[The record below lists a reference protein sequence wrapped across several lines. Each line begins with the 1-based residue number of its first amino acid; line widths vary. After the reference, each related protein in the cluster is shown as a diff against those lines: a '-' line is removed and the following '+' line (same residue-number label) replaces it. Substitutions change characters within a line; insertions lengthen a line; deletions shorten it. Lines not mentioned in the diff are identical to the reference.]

1 MENLCSSFFSFTSL
15 AGVGEGVIKATLSS
29 PCPSPRHANISCG
42 SPPPPPFVSPTLRDS
57 LIEEWLKRLALG
69 NLLTRNFKKRL
80 INPVWI
86 VNTRRCT
93 GPVPIATVFELILW
107 SCKILHKWIP
117 KAVQLKRIPLHK
129 ECKGEEFYSTKEVWW
144 WNCSS
149 DIIAHKG
156 HWDRFGCDD
165 CSTSCQFGEQ
175 LCAMVMCHTVLSY

>member
-1 MENLCSSFFSFTSL
+1 MP
-15 AGVGEGVIKATLSS
+15 LSS
-29 PCPSPRHANISCG
+29 ACEYFLRLL
-42 SPPPPPFVSPTLRDS
+42 PPPPFVSLTLKDS
-57 LIEEWLKRLALG
+57 LIEEWLKRLTLSWKFVDQKFQE
-69 NLLTRNFKKRL
+69 TQKFHINFKKRL
-80 INPVWI
+80 NPVWI
-86 VNTRRCT
+86 ANTRRCT

-129 ECKGEEFYSTKEVWW
+129 ECKGEECYSTKEVWW

-156 HWDRFGCDD
+156 HCDRFGCDD